1 MVVVLRILFDW
12 AFFDKMLADSFLSHY
27 PTFFYYLTFGG
38 LFYALKMNRQHHR
51 PLYMG
56 ALGIMIEISSS
67 LAEITFQYLA
77 FGAHLTLSG
86 LHTIVVIAIFRSY
99 FAIGFFNL
107 LKLYRTRTKIR
118 QTRKQN
124 ARLLMIISSLYEETI
139 HLKKTL
145 RDSERITKDAYFLY
159 QKLKEAE
166 GQLLPLNLSAA
177 MLKMVGEIHEIKK
190 DNQRIYAGLAKLISD
205 ESYTEYMNIHE
216 LMKIIIRTN
225 HKYALSLGKE
235 IEFIPEIKGNHP
247 DYHIYRVLSLFNNLV
262 MNAIE
267 AIKKSGS
274 VKIGVHEQQHYVH
287 FHIQDNGPGI
297 PNRKKDLIFEPGFTS
312 KYETDGSSSTGI
324 GLSYVKTM
332 VEELDGIVMLQ
343 SIPEVNGTLFT
354 IELPIHNLTMKG

>member
-1 MVVVLRILFDW
+1 
-12 AFFDKMLADSFLSHY
+12 
-27 PTFFYYLTFGG
+27 
-38 LFYALKMNRQHHR
+38 
-51 PLYMG
+51 
-56 ALGIMIEISSS
+56 
-67 LAEITFQYLA
+67 
-77 FGAHLTLSG
+77 
-86 LHTIVVIAIFRSY
+86 
-99 FAIGFFNL
+99 
-107 LKLYRTRTKIR
+107 
-118 QTRKQN
+118 
-124 ARLLMIISSLYEETI
+124 MIISSLYEETI

-190 DNQRIYAGLAKLISD
+190 DNQRIYAGLSKLISD